1 MAASEFTRGN
11 EAGSLHTT
19 QYKPED
25 HMKRI
30 LFSAAKVFAYLS
42 IIFITLAGTATV
54 EAEWNTKAGLDL
66 FNLSYQPVQPLRFSE
81 QAKFGGGGRPIL
93 VFDVEGLYSAVN
105 DTQNSGRQVALAP
118 GVYYL
123 SVNGPGG
130 VPRPNGGRLEL
141 QADMSLIGVVDDR
154 TTVVI
159 DAINLPAS
167 SYSAPPIPLT
177 GAVRMGRGSNS
188 IEWLTVRNAVNGNAN
203 IGTELVS
210 TGTVYI
216 RVADVASTNSQR
228 GMDLRNFGAAG
239 AGRVI
244 EAEIVDNDFYDNRI
258 GTLGE
263 GLRIVNNNG
272 ANGGRISA
280 RLAGNRSYNN
290 YLGLIVEDNRSNNAN
305 ISVVSLNDRFFENG
319 LGALVGGGLSSGTAP
334 ANGNTVNFTAYG
346 SSFENNNGF
355 NNLDFGG
362 LIIIGGE
369 NTSIPNGTSNNTVN
383 VELRGCR
390 LANNQL
396 YDLAA
401 FGARSKPLSAGL
413 PGTNNRVTIAGFGP
427 RRGVNVVTSDSIP
440 DYPGGMNS
448 VTFIQ

>member
-1 MAASEFTRGN
+1 
-11 EAGSLHTT
+11 
-19 QYKPED
+19 
-25 HMKRI
+25 MKHVY
-30 LFSAAKVFAYLS
+30 FSATQIFAYLAT
-42 IIFITLAGTATV
+42 IFITLAGTATV
-54 EAEWNTKAGLDL
+54 EAEWNTNSGLDF
-66 FNLSYQPVQPLRFSE
+66 FNLSYQSVQPLPFTER
-81 QAKFGGGGRPIL
+81 ANFGGGARPIV

-105 DTQNSGRQVALAP
+105 DTQNAGRQVALAP

-130 VPRPNGGRLEL
+130 VPRPNKGRLEL
-141 QADMSLIGVVDDR
+141 QENMSLQGVFDDR
-154 TTVVI
+154 GAVVI
-159 DAINLPAS
+159 DAVNLPAS

-177 GAVRMGRGSNS
+177 GAIRMGRGSNS

-216 RVADVASTNSQR
+216 RVAHVASTNSQR
-228 GMDLRNFGAAG
+228 GMDLRNFGATG

-244 EAEIVDNDFYDNRI
+244 EAEIVDNDFYNNRI

-280 RLAGNRSYNN
+280 RLTDNRSYGN
-290 YLGLIVEDNRSNNAN
+290 YLGLIIENNRSNFAN
-305 ISVVSLNDRFFENG
+305 ISVVSSGDQFFENG
-319 LGALVGGGLSSGTAP
+319 LGALVGAGLSAVSTP

-346 SSFENNNGF
+346 STFENNNGF
-355 NNLDFGG
+355 NNFDHGG
-362 LIIIGGE
+362 LIVIGGE

-383 VELRGCR
+383 VELRGCV

-396 YDLAA
+396 MDLGA
-401 FGARSKPLSAGL
+401 FGARSYPISVGL

-427 RRGVNVVTSDSIP
+427 RRGSNVVWADSIP
-440 DYPGGMNS
+440 DYPGGGNS
-448 VTFIQ
+448 VTFIH